1 MAGGELDPTPSG
13 ASQPAGPRRS
23 ARRELPILLIIALSI
38 AIVIKSFLVQAFF
51 IPSVSMEPTLQPGDR
66 ILVCRICSVRDIQRG
81 DVIVFADPDPGPAP
95 ERGVIG
101 GALHWLGEAVGVAAP
116 ADEDFVKRVIGLPGD
131 VVELG
136 GGRLLV
142 NGAVIDELYLDLVQ
156 DTSAYGPVSVPDG
169 MLFVLGDNRT
179 ESGDSRFEPPRGVGL
194 VPQDAVIGTVFLR
207 VWPPSRVGGL

>member
-1 MAGGELDPTPSG
+1 MTGGELDLTPSG
-13 ASQPAGPRRS
+13 ATEPARPRRS
-23 ARRELPILLIIALSI
+23 ARRELPILLIIALGI

-51 IPSVSMEPTLQPGDR
+51 IPSVSMQPTLEPGDR
-66 ILVCRICSVRDIQRG
+66 ILVCRICSVQNIQRG
-81 DVIVFADPDPGPAP
+81 DVIVFADPDPEPAP
-95 ERGVIG
+95 ERGVIA
-101 GALHWLGEAVGVAAP
+101 GALHRLGEAVGVAAP

-142 NGAVIDELYLDLVQ
+142 NGAVIDEPYLDPVQ